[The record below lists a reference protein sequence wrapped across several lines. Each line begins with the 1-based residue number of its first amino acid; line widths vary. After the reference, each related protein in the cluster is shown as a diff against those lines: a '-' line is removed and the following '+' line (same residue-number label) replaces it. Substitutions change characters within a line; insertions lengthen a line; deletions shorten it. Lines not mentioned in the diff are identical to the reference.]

1 MNVLKESDVLRIMR
15 EEWNRKISL
24 LTEEKIDIDVKAKV
38 KKKESEKI
46 VISPELKVL
55 HSKSGIRYTV
65 DSISPNE
72 VILRT
77 PEGDL
82 FNVTTAALEDEYEVA

>member
-1 MNVLKESDVLRIMR
+1 MKVLKESDILRIMR
-15 EEWNRKISL
+15 EEWNKKVFSLQEKKIEL
-24 LTEEKIDIDVKAKV
+24 DVKAKV
-38 KKKESEKI
+38 KKGTEKI

-65 DSISPNE
+65 DSIGPKE

-77 PEGDL
+77 PEGKL
-82 FNVTTAALEDEYEVA
+82 FNVTTKALEDEYEVA